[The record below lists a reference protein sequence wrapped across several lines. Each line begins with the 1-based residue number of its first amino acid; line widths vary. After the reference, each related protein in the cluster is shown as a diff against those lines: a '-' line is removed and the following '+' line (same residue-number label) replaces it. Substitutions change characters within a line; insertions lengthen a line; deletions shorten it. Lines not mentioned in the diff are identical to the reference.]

1 MRQQAV
7 YPLGTQ
13 SPSMPVTS
21 RQKGHTA
28 HGAAEHR
35 TARHVKTAV
44 GGFGDAGAG
53 TDSGLSPAAVGGR
66 SGGAGGAGEVGAPGA
81 AGGARRLPKRLREP
95 AAGGAHGRDRDGPTA
110 AGAGPSGALHE
121 PRAAPVLPSEPRS
134 RRAVAPAVP
143 AWAGLG

>member
-44 GGFGDAGAG
+44 GGFGDAGAD

-66 SGGAGGAGEVGAPGA
+66 SDGAAGAGEGGAPGA
-81 AGGARRLPKRLREP
+81 PGGARGLPKRPPGPPAGGAP
-95 AAGGAHGRDRDGPTA
+95 
-110 AGAGPSGALHE
+110 
-121 PRAAPVLPSEPRS
+121 
-134 RRAVAPAVP
+134 
-143 AWAGLG
+143 